1 MMDFNKL
8 NYLMAIAE
16 LQSFSKA
23 AKRCYVSQPA
33 LTRCVKNIEDELGL
47 KLLDRACSPIK
58 LTYAGE
64 RTLPLCRRSW
74 S

>member
-1 MMDFNKL
+1 MDFNKL

-33 LTRCVKNIEDELGL
+33 LTPGSFSHL
-47 KLLDRACSPIK
+47 S
-58 LTYAGE
+58 
-64 RTLPLCRRSW
+64 LPPSLSV
-74 S
+74 